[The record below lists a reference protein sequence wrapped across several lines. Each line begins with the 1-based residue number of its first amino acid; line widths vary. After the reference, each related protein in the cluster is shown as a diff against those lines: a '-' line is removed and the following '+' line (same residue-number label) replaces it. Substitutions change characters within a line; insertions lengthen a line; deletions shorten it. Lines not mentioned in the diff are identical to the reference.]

1 MPQTILITGA
11 AQGIGR
17 DAAFAL
23 AKRGHRVIATT
34 HNEEQSSVLRGE
46 VNAKGFAD
54 RIVVRKLDITLSA
67 DIVDGVPA
75 DIDVLINNAA
85 HGETGPIAEI
95 PFERVQKLLSVNV
108 MGTLAI
114 TQRAVKLMMA
124 REGGGAARFRGRIVI
139 VSSIAGRIVVPYLGP
154 YSMTKFALEAMGDAL
169 RNELRSFGI
178 SVSLIE
184 PGRIYTGFNERMAAT
199 KYEWLSPASM
209 FWSRVEAMKR
219 SDAALPSVSSP
230 TTSVVRAIVKSVE
243 SSRPRARYTRPLVYA
258 FFLRLYMIAR
268 GIMG

>member
-17 DAAFAL
+17 DTAFAL

-34 HNEEQSSVLRGE
+34 HTEEQAKELLDE
-46 VNAKGFAD
+46 VIAQGLSE
-54 RIVVRKLDITLSA
+54 RVSVRKLDITLSA
-67 DIVDGVPA
+67 DIVDCVPA

-85 HGETGPIAEI
+85 HGETGPMAEV
-95 PFERVQKLLSVNV
+95 PLERVQHLFSTNV
-108 MGTLAI
+108 VGTLAI
-114 TQRAVKLMMA
+114 TQHAVKLMMV
-124 REGGGAARFRGRIVI
+124 RKQMSSQLRGRIII
-139 VSSIAGRIVVPYLGP
+139 VSSVAGRIVVPYLGP

-169 RNELRSFGI
+169 RNELRAFGI

-199 KYEWLSPASM
+199 KYEWLSPSSM
-209 FWSRVEAMKR
+209 FWSRVGSMKQ
-219 SDAALPSVSSP
+219 SDATLPAVSSP
-230 TTSVVRAIVKSVE
+230 TISVVRAMVKAVE
-243 SSRPRARYTRPLVYA
+243 SSRPRARYTRPRVYG

-268 GIMG
+268 GITG